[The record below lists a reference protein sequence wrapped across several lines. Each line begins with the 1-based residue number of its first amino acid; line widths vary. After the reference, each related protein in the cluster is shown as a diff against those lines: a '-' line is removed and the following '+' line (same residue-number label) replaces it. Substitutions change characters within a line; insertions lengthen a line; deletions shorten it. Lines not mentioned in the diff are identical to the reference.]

1 MKSITK
7 QKPFDEV
14 QQQLDR
20 FDRVYIVGCGT
31 CTTTTR
37 TGGREEVL
45 DMKERLQE
53 LGKLVTGW
61 TVIPTACDEMT
72 EVSMKEN
79 SGDIQNANCILI
91 MACALG
97 VHRVN
102 LYSGK
107 PVIPAVDTLFIG
119 IEDSPGNFYEV
130 CAQCGQCVLGETAGI
145 CPLTACHKGLL
156 NGPCGGTNNGKCEV
170 DAEKDCAWTLIYQ
183 RLKEQDRL
191 DLMRKYHPPKNYHV
205 LPRPRITTV
214 VPVTGG
220 SDGVKVEAGA

>member
-7 QKPFDEV
+7 QKTFEEIE
-14 QQQLDR
+14 QQLEG
-20 FDRVYIVGCGT
+20 FDRVYIAGCGT
-31 CTTTTR
+31 CATMTK

-45 DMKERLQE
+45 AMKERLQE

-72 EVSMKEN
+72 EVAIKEN
-79 SGDIQNANCILI
+79 NGAIQSASCILV

-97 VHRVN
+97 VHK
-102 LYSGK
+102 LSTYIDK
-107 PVIPAVDTLFIG
+107 PAMPALDTLFIG
-119 IEDSPGNFYEV
+119 VEDDPGCFQEV

-170 DAEKDCAWTLIYQ
+170 DKEKDCAWTLIYQ
-183 RLKEQDRL
+183 RLEQQGRL
-191 DLMRKYHPPKNYHV
+191 DLMRKYHDPRDYNV
-205 LPRPRITTV
+205 APRPRTAKIT
-214 VPVTGG
+214 
-220 SDGVKVEAGA
+220 